1 MITDILVLNSKIRK
15 RLIIFILGM
24 LLSGLTAFPIE
35 SELRLADRWINDWQL
50 LNPVGDWI
58 KLAYAGVRETNA
70 NYPFIAYGTDWLA
83 FAHIV
88 LALAFIGPFR
98 QPVKNVWVV
107 EFGIIACAAVVPLAV
122 IAGEIRGIPG
132 FWRLIDSMF
141 GVVGAL
147 VLIPCYKNIKRLEAL
162 KKT

>member
-88 LALAFIGPFR
+88 LALEFIGPFR
-98 QPVKNVWVV
+98 QPVKSLVSSP
-107 EFGIIACAAVVPLAV
+107 A
-122 IAGEIRGIPG
+122 
-132 FWRLIDSMF
+132 RLLFPSLLLR
-141 GVVGAL
+141 A
-147 VLIPCYKNIKRLEAL
+147 R
-162 KKT
+162 